1 METKT
6 DQVREGQ
13 SSGDL
18 FDTAVKLRAEVHA
31 AADLLIGA
39 AFGAEGLELA
49 QINRTLAATDRA
61 ARGDL
66 ITEAPEKSLSP
77 YAPYADPALRESLEL
92 RTQIREAADRLV
104 GLAVDAAPEKIG
116 KINALLGDAL
126 KVAQGRS
133 DVGQAKPEPE
143 QVAAQGHADSNDRV
157 LVP

>member
-6 DQVREGQ
+6 EQTREKQG
-13 SSGDL
+13 SSDL
-18 FDTAVKLRAEVHA
+18 FDTAVKLRSEVHA

-39 AFGAEGLELA
+39 AFGAEGPELER
-49 QINRTLAATDRA
+49 INRTLAATDRA

-66 ITEAPEKSLSP
+66 ITEAPDKSRSP

-104 GLAVDAAPEKIG
+104 GIAVDAAPEKIG

-133 DVGQAKPEPE
+133 DVGEAKKEPEP
-143 QVAAQGHADSNDRV
+143 AAVQGHAHSNDRV